1 MRARFEAT
9 RKEKDMRILA
19 AWLEEGEKELWEKKS
34 LDPFIFRDDE
44 HGIIYNREPHMRDT
58 MLDHWHPWEKVRCFP
73 FTTIDLVLGPSLLF
87 GEPSFFR
94 KGEPSFLLSKPSQ
107 TELLVFQN

>member
-1 MRARFEAT
+1 
-9 RKEKDMRILA
+9 MRILA

-73 FTTIDLVLGPSLLF
+73 FTANASF
-87 GEPSFFR
+87 GIYSCGFYICIF
-94 KGEPSFLLSKPSQ
+94 
-107 TELLVFQN
+107 

>member
-1 MRARFEAT
+1 MRV
-9 RKEKDMRILA
+9 LA

-34 LDPFIFRDDE
+34 LDPLIFRDDE

-73 FTTIDLVLGPSLLF
+73 LGSFTIYVYNARWVGGQKSGKF
-87 GEPSFFR
+87 VNVYSIKIVNEGR
-94 KGEPSFLLSKPSQ
+94 WVVKYM
-107 TELLVFQN
+107 